1 MSEVERQIELMKLT
15 FDGDETGEA
24 RFGPA
29 LMHLLKDVDSN
40 RANHRPL
47 PDAHTIWEVVLHIIA
62 WKRYTATRL
71 RDQRSDMNEDIDW
84 PKPVDV
90 SEAAWQKTV
99 QELRDI
105 QADLIAAS
113 RLLKDEQLESPVAG
127 GKVLRY
133 LVLQGIMQ
141 HDIYHAGQIGL
152 LKKAA
157 L

>member
-24 RFGPA
+24 RFGTA
-29 LMHLLKDVDSN
+29 LMHLLKDVDSK

-47 PDAHTIWEVVLHIIA
+47 PDAHTIWEIVLHIIA

-84 PKPVDV
+84 PKPAET

-105 QADLIAAS
+105 QAELVSAS
-113 RLLKDEQLESPVAG
+113 NALRDDQLDSPVAG

>member
-1 MSEVERQIELMKLT
+1 MSEVKRQIELMKLT

-29 LMHLLKDVDSN
+29 LMHLLKDVDSK
-40 RANHRPL
+40 RANLRPL
-47 PDAHTIWEVVLHIIA
+47 ADGHTIWEIVLHIIA

-71 RDQRSDMNEDIDW
+71 RDQRSDMNGDIDW
-84 PKPVDV
+84 PKPVDT
-90 SEAAWQKTV
+90 SEVAWEKTV

-105 QADLIAAS
+105 QTELVNAS
-113 RLLKDEQLESPVAG
+113 TALRDDQLDSPVAG

-152 LKKAA
+152 LKKTA

>member
-29 LMHLLKDVDSN
+29 LMFLLKDIDSS

-47 PDAHTIWEVVLHIIA
+47 ADGHTIWEIVLHIIA

-71 RDQRSDMNEDIDW
+71 RDQRSDMNEEIDW
-84 PKPVDV
+84 PKPADT
-90 SEAAWQKTV
+90 SEAAWQKTL

-105 QADLIAAS
+105 QAELISAS
-113 RLLKDEQLESPVAG
+113 ATLKDNQLDTPVAG
-127 GKVLRY
+127 GRVPRY

-157 L
+157 M

>member
-1 MSEVERQIELMKLT
+1 MSEVERQLELMKLT

-29 LMHLLKDVDSN
+29 LMHLLKDVDSK

-84 PKPVDV
+84 PKPVDT

-105 QADLIAAS
+105 QAELISASAA
-113 RLLKDEQLESPVAG
+113 LTDDQLDSPVAG

-152 LKKAA
+152 LKKAQM
-157 L
+157 